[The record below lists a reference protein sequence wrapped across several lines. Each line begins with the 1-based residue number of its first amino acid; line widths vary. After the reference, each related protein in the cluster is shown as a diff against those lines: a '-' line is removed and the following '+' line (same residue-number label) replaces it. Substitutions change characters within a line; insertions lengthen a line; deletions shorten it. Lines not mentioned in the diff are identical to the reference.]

1 MWLIARDAGPDDRLD
16 GLAWFGLAFVFLFLS
31 VDEIST
37 IHRNLWVIMPKRPLW
52 LLLYAPVL
60 AVAVGLGLRFLW
72 RLPRDSAGLFVLA
85 GVLYL
90 IAVLGLEAAGTGYA
104 KSLVSAQPA
113 PVPAWQENAAETGS
127 SGSGSRVIARP
138 PVGGPDL
145 TYDLLITLEESLEM
159 AAMILFFWA
168 LARHAVVHGGA
179 VGMIFRTGPP
189 APTRGLG
196 LHGRDLTMIL
206 AAAGLAVLAGH
217 LAAHVADYGF
227 GRGDLKGLSRWLNMD
242 DELSLPAW
250 FNSMLI
256 FANGCLLGLIAWDS
270 RRRGGGNTSY
280 WAVLAVIFVFLSL
293 DELTAV
299 HEEMSLLVPESMKS
313 RGLIGEIRWTW
324 VVVYVP
330 IVALIGLAYLRFLW
344 RIPRGSAFLFVLSGS
359 LYVLATVGIDVIGG
373 RYKDL
378 IDAGQG
384 SPLVYDMIATVEETL
399 EIGAMTL
406 FFWSLVRHATRHCD
420 LCGILFRD

>member
-60 AVAVGLGLRFLW
+60 AVA
-72 RLPRDSAGLFVLA
+72 
-85 GVLYL
+85 
-90 IAVLGLEAAGTGYA
+90 
-104 KSLVSAQPA
+104 
-113 PVPAWQENAAETGS
+113 VPAWQENAAETGS

-270 RRRGGGNTSY
+270 RRGGGNTSY

-384 SPLVYDMIATVEETL
+384 APLVYDMIATVEETL